1 MDADGRGL
9 GIESDSVIGGMANF
23 EQKQTKKTK
32 WVEDGKGRRDVMG
45 MIVIRCLKACGGTR
59 GNPSNSSIG

>member
-23 EQKQTKKTK
+23 EQKQTKETK
-32 WVEDGKGRRDVMG
+32 WVEDGKGEEM
-45 MIVIRCLKACGGTR
+45 LWE
-59 GNPSNSSIG
+59 